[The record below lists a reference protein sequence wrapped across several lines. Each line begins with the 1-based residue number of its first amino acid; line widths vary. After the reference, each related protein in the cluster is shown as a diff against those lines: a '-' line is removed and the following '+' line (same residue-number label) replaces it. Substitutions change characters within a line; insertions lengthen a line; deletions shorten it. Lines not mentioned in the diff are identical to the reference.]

1 MSTETWFD
9 SLCSNSAA
17 TYDTNVSKSQHN
29 SSQSAFCGAFSGT
42 DEVVDNNENVDER
55 EEEMG
60 LAVLE
65 ENCDTRTDSGE
76 EDVQYSLGE
85 EENDDDSLVSD
96 AGSVLSI
103 DYDNDKISDGKEQV
117 DLSQIDDDESV
128 VTIEE
133 EQDVDSKEGINEDE
147 GFTDEPSISSIVR
160 KQSSESAK
168 IMHEETAIIQ
178 NIYIDQNVGSSVIA
192 NSENEAKR
200 IAFFRKLKSDVSSH
214 GRYSLMVADTLATA
228 AKFHFELSQ
237 LNAAETLY
245 KEAIDIYR
253 CKLGDND
260 CKVTAAQVALGKVK
274 EELGEYNN
282 ALDLYSRSFFMHRG
296 VLGTHHVMT
305 CDVRCRVARILLS
318 RGFHKEALRDMKRS
332 LKGYRETYGDQ
343 NLTVAEI
350 VENIAECYT
359 LSGNFTKAKNVLG
372 ELVKLRLALHGNPSI
387 ELARALV
394 KLADT
399 HETLNDCVNALKTMK
414 QAYVMFH
421 SLEGDSGK
429 YTDVTLEKIGFLY
442 TRMGKTAK
450 AVKAHTSVAL
460 MRKEKYAE
468 NSAELAGSY
477 LTLGK
482 AYMDD
487 GKLDKALKALNRA
500 ISSFGK
506 ANKTS
511 NLYISELMETLHTIG
526 LLHQKEKNYE
536 KAEKAFVKE
545 NNIRKK
551 FLAHDNIGL
560 AKSMYACGAV
570 SCARQK
576 YKAGIDYLVKALHLY
591 DKLEGR
597 KLVFAEIL
605 NKYGQAM
612 EALNHIENAK
622 NAYKESVQILM
633 MNGVPTD
640 DNLFIKVLANYK
652 DSSGGKSELLHP
664 STNCTVL
671 DGKSRDKFEI

>member
-1 MSTETWFD
+1 MLTETWFD
-9 SLCSNSAA
+9 SLCSNNVA
-17 TYDTNVSKSQHN
+17 TDDANFSKSQYN

-42 DEVVDNNENVDER
+42 DEVADKNENVEER
-55 EEEMG
+55 EEEME
-60 LAVLE
+60 LAVPE
-65 ENCDTRTDSGE
+65 ENSDIRTDSGE

-85 EENDDDSLVSD
+85 EEKDDDSLVSD
-96 AGSVLSI
+96 SGSVLSI
-103 DYDNDKISDGKEQV
+103 DYDNDKLSDEKEQV

-128 VTIEE
+128 ITVEE
-133 EQDVDSKEGINEDE
+133 EQDVDSKEGINEAE

-160 KQSSESAK
+160 KQSSECAK
-168 IMHEETAIIQ
+168 ITHEETSVIQ
-178 NIYIDQNVGSSVIA
+178 NIYIDKYVGSSVMA
-192 NSENEAKR
+192 NSENETKR
-200 IAFFRKLKSDVSSH
+200 LALFSKLKSDVSSY
-214 GRYSLMVADTLATA
+214 GRYSLMVADTMATA
-228 AKFHFELSQ
+228 AKFHYELSQ
-237 LNAAETLY
+237 LNAAETMY

-260 CKVTAAQVALGKVK
+260 CKVTEAQVALGKVK
-274 EELGEYNN
+274 EELGEYNH
-282 ALDLYSRSFFMHRG
+282 ALDLYSRSFFMHRD
-296 VLGTHHVMT
+296 VLGMHHVMT
-305 CDVRCRVARILLS
+305 CDVRCSVARILQS
-318 RGFHKEALRDMKRS
+318 RGFHKEALRDLKRS

-387 ELARALV
+387 ELARSLV
-394 KLADT
+394 KLAET
-399 HETLNDCVNALKTMK
+399 HETLNDRVNALKTMK

-442 TRMGKTAK
+442 TRMGKTGK

-460 MRKEKYAE
+460 MRKENYAE
-468 NSAELAGSY
+468 GSPELAGSY
-477 LTLGK
+477 FTLGK

-500 ISSFGK
+500 ISSYGK

-511 NLYISELMETLHTIG
+511 NMYISELMETLHTIG
-526 LLHQKEKNYE
+526 LLHQNEKKYE

-551 FLAHDNIGL
+551 FFAHDNIGL
-560 AKSMYACGAV
+560 AKSMYACGTV

-576 YKAGIDYLVKALHLY
+576 YQTGKDYLVKALHLY

-612 EALNHIENAK
+612 EALNQIENAK
-622 NAYKESVQILM
+622 NAYKESAQILM
-633 MNGVPTD
+633 LNGVPA
-640 DNLFIKVLANYK
+640 DNDLFIRVSANYK
-652 DSSGGKSELLHP
+652 DSSGGKSEILYPCTH
-664 STNCTVL
+664 CTVL
-671 DGKSRDKFEI
+671 DGKSRDKPEF